1 MGKGRGFAIVEIKLL
16 CHGACHNDTIIT
28 VETKRMA
35 QAVLA
40 L

>member
-1 MGKGRGFAIVEIKLL
+1 MLL

-28 VETKRMA
+28 IDRKVKNE
-35 QAVLA
+35 L